1 MRSAAAA
8 AARELAA
15 AAAAAA
21 PPPRQLPPLLAAA
34 GRPRGIAAAPPPARA
49 GSAPRSGGGAAA
61 PGAPPAAPGGGAG
74 GGRRWGALLLAPPAL
89 AAFLGFWQLDRRRG
103 KVAAVEARAAG
114 LAAPPVDLFAPGA
127 PAAAAL
133 PDHTRVRLRG
143 RLDMARAAFVGPRAR
158 SAMGE
163 THVGYLVVAPLVR
176 PDGGAAALVVRGW
189 APAPWRAAA
198 EAAAAAAAEK
208 SGGGASTGP
217 IVEVEGVLRGSERPG
232 AFVPPNEPAARRWF
246 ALDARALAAAAGLP
260 ADAPLVEEVIFEE
273 EESGTGTAGITSSTA
288 GTKRAGARPVQDVMD
303 VLAGRGGGAGGRGGA
318 SSSGSGYSSSSG
330 VSYPDPKR
338 GADLLTFTVTPQDHA
353 NYAATWFALG
363 GATTL
368 LAARALR
375 RGGR

>member
-1 MRSAAAA
+1 MRSAVAA
-8 AARELAA
+8 AARALAA
-15 AAAAAA
+15 AAAAAPP

-34 GRPRGIAAAPPPARA
+34 GRPRGFAAAPLPARA
-49 GSAPRSGGGAAA
+49 GPAPRSGGAAAA
-61 PGAPPAAPGGGAG
+61 PGAPPTAPGGGG

-89 AAFLGFWQLDRRRG
+89 AAFLGVWQLDRRRG
-103 KVAAVEARAAG
+103 KVAAVEARTAG
-114 LAAPPVDLFAPGA
+114 LTAPPVDLFAPGA

-133 PDHTRVRLRG
+133 PDHARVRLRG

-189 APAPWRAAA
+189 APAAWRAAA
-198 EAAAAAAAEK
+198 EAEAAAAAERG
-208 SGGGASTGP
+208 GGGASTGP
-217 IVEVEGVLRGSERPG
+217 LVEVEGVLRASERPG

-260 ADAPLVEEVIFEE
+260 ADAPLVEEVVFERE
-273 EESGTGTAGITSSTA
+273 EESGTGTAGSAA
-288 GTKRAGARPVQDVMD
+288 GAKRAGARPVQDVMD
-303 VLAGRGGGAGGRGGA
+303 VLAGRGGGAGGGGGA
-318 SSSGSGYSSSSG
+318 RGSGSSAGGGGGGG